1 MPASGEAEGQLK
13 ALDMTLPP
21 RPWLLLPPL
30 LLLLLT
36 AAPLGRVY
44 GDELTTQDTLVGY
57 GVDHSGTS
65 EAVTEAVTISTWSSG
80 TVDPEDSSQDVT
92 QARGDAHETLLGPTE
107 SPTEHPEDDQADSLV
122 VMVAIP
128 LVLLVLIAL
137 VVTGFF
143 ICRRRKASSFRDG
156 REDQFLAGSNEEKV
170 PMPMFEDDVPSVLE
184 LEMEDLEK
192 WIVKDS
198 GGAVQDPGKEK

>member
-1 MPASGEAEGQLK
+1 MCLPADTTFCTDVDVLMQSVTRS
-13 ALDMTLPP
+13 D
-21 RPWLLLPPL
+21 
-30 LLLLLT
+30 
-36 AAPLGRVY
+36 
-44 GDELTTQDTLVGY
+44 LTTWHISVNVAPRSRSDVRAGRSCDVHHVLCVMA
-57 GVDHSGTS
+57 GTS